1 MKNLIRLLVV
11 SLIFIISTQTFAV
24 DSGLKKTQHAGA
36 ADGLTRID
44 KDGVYIYDT
53 KNELKNESSHIRV
66 GSADHPEIT
75 VQVADVNGVVSDI
88 SFNDIYSGA
97 SKLTIGY
104 DYEYFFTQ
112 TGGKLGVQL
121 GFAAQYAQ
129 GQGRLVIDPSK
140 SSVEKFS
147 FLTIPLYAGAAYRF
161 EYKDKQLFAPYISG
175 GGVYM
180 VLAEK
185 REDRSKINAIGEPG
199 FYGAAGILFNITAMD
214 REMASDFD
222 SEYGI
227 SNLWINLEFKTVN
240 VSSDV
245 FDYQSNYIQSGLS
258 FDF

>member
-1 MKNLIRLLVV
+1 MKNFINILFVN
-11 SLIFIISTQTFAV
+11 LIFLISAQSFAV
-24 DSGLKKTQHAGA
+24 DSGLKKTRHAGSV
-36 ADGLTRID
+36 DGLTRID

-53 KNELKNESSHIRV
+53 KNELKNQSSHIRI

-75 VQVADVNGVVSDI
+75 VQVEDVKGKISDI
-88 SFNDIYSGA
+88 SFDDIYSGA
-97 SKLTIGY
+97 SKLTVGY
-104 DYEYFFTQ
+104 DYEYYFTQ
-112 TGGKLGVQL
+112 SGGKLGAQL
-121 GFAAQYAQ
+121 GFSAQYAQ

-147 FLTIPLYAGAAYRF
+147 FITLPLYAGAAYRF
-161 EYKDKQLFAPYISG
+161 EYKDKQLFAPYIAG

-180 VLAEK
+180 ILAEK
-185 REDRSKINAIGEPG
+185 REDKSKVNAIGAPG
-199 FYGAAGILFNITAMD
+199 FYGSAGILFNITAMD
-214 REMASDFD
+214 REMANDFD

>member
-140 SSVEKFS
+140 SS
-147 FLTIPLYAGAAYRF
+147 
-161 EYKDKQLFAPYISG
+161 
-175 GGVYM
+175 
-180 VLAEK
+180 
-185 REDRSKINAIGEPG
+185 
-199 FYGAAGILFNITAMD
+199 IT
-214 REMASDFD
+214 
-222 SEYGI
+222 
-227 SNLWINLEFKTVN
+227 
-240 VSSDV
+240 SS
-245 FDYQSNYIQSGLS
+245 
-258 FDF
+258 